1 MENILEAAVESEE
14 ELDEGDFGI
23 DDFDK
28 DSLLEDPPGKRT
40 RKDSTEEELDD
51 FSFENIE

>member
-14 ELDEGDFGI
+14 ELDEGDFGV

-28 DSLLEDPPGKRT
+28 DSFLEDPPRKRT
-40 RKDSTEEELDD
+40 RKEKKKT
-51 FSFENIE
+51 